1 MDFTPKNLGHLRNV
15 LGLPQKAV
23 AYDAGM
29 RRPLLSQIET
39 GRVMPTL
46 EEVRR
51 IARAMSRTEEEI
63 LEVLKRQGSP
73 LWQKERKVYVR
84 RTAKPAA

>member
-1 MDFTPKNLGHLRNV
+1 MALAQNLRHLRRM

-23 AYDAGM
+23 AEDARI

-39 GRVMPTL
+39 GRVMPSP

-51 IARAMSRTEEEI
+51 IAAALKVTETQV
-63 LEVLKRQGSP
+63 LETLTRQGSH
-73 LWQKERKVYVR
+73 LWLKG
-84 RTAKPAA
+84 KP